1 MVLPDERG
9 ALIHRATLVHT
20 GVIGHKNLVLCQGMK
35 EKKGE
40 QIKTL

>member
-9 ALIHRATLVHT
+9 AVSHRASLVHT
-20 GVIGHKNLVLCQGMK
+20 GVIGQKNLVLCQGMK

-40 QIKTL
+40 EKKTR